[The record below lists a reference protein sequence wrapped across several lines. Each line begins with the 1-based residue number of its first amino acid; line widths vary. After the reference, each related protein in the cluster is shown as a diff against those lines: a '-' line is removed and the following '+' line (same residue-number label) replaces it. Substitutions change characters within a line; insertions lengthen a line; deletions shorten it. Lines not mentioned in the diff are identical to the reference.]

1 MLLLTQSKSYSS
13 KGCTIMISAVRKHLP
28 GPAGVLGSRRS
39 MFVLPVAGLILV
51 LALVAAGC
59 GGAALGQTASPS
71 SSATSQQSNG
81 PVVSASSSLGTSPAE
96 AVASKVGSSVVNV
109 RVTGVASSQS
119 FGNQPYEGVGSGVIY
134 SSDGYIV
141 TNNHVVS
148 VGGTPAQSI
157 EVTLST
163 GEKMP
168 ARIISRD
175 SYTDLAII
183 KVDKTG
189 LPAATFAHSS
199 DVKLGEYAIAIGS
212 PLDYSNSVTLGIVSG
227 MGRSIDNA
235 GPGSQSLVDLIQT
248 DAAISP
254 GNSGGAL
261 LDSQGRV
268 IGINVAY
275 LPPAQTG
282 AENIGFAIPADTVV
296 RVAQQLVS
304 GGTVSHPYMG
314 ISYTTI
320 TSALQQQY
328 GLSRSNGVLITQVG
342 QGSPA
347 EKAGLQQGD
356 IVLSMGGTTVTQEG
370 DLVSILGQKKVG
382 ETIPVTVER
391 NGRQMTLQVTLVE
404 RPSAVQ

>member
-1 MLLLTQSKSYSS
+1 ML
-13 KGCTIMISAVRKHLP
+13 
-28 GPAGVLGSRRS
+28 
-39 MFVLPVAGLILV
+39 VLPVAGLILV
-51 LALVAAGC
+51 VALVAAGC
-59 GGAALGQTASPS
+59 GMAALGQTASPN

-109 RVTGVASSQS
+109 RVTGVASSQF

-148 VGGTPAQSI
+148 AGGTPAQSI

-235 GPGSQSLVDLIQT
+235 GSGSQSLVDLIQT

-282 AENIGFAIPADTVV
+282 AENIGFAIPAATVV

-404 RPSAVQ
+404 RPSAAQ